1 MGIVMADIPH
11 IVLPGSPRGPGSNT
25 PAAMTI
31 SSEERAFFVSLGER
45 IAEQRKARNLT
56 QTQLAEALGVTQQTV
71 QAYEAGSRRI
81 PVSALP
87 AVARTLSVSLMA
99 LFGEEQPASQGIAA
113 RRRGPVPQW
122 QQHIEAIAKLPR
134 SRQQF
139 VAEMLRNV
147 LGEGAAR

>member
-1 MGIVMADIPH
+1 MTH
-11 IVLPGSPRGPGSNT
+11 LFLQGSREPAS
-25 PAAMTI
+25 AAMTI
-31 SSEERAFFVSLGER
+31 SSDERAFFVALGER
-45 IAEQRKARNLT
+45 IATLRKAHNLT

-87 AVARTLSVSLMA
+87 VVARTLSVSLMA
-99 LFGEEQPASQGIAA
+99 LFGEDRQDKAAS

-122 QQHIEAIAKLPR
+122 QQHIEAIARLPR

-147 LGEGAAR
+147 LGEGVAR

>member
-1 MGIVMADIPH
+1 
-11 IVLPGSPRGPGSNT
+11 
-25 PAAMTI
+25 MTI
-31 SSEERAFFVSLGER
+31 SSDERAFFVTMGER
-45 IAEQRKARNLT
+45 IASLRKARNLT

-87 AVARTLSVSLMA
+87 VVARTLSVSLMVF
-99 LFGEEQPASQGIAA
+99 FGEQQQQEKAAS

-122 QQHIEAIAKLPR
+122 QQHIEAIARLPR

-147 LGEGAAR
+147 LGEAAAR